1 MKKKIL
7 GFLALAVI
15 IVVSF
20 ASGLFSDL
28 DENPENGTGQPLQ
41 EQTDQFPPSVKKAPD
56 VSPENML
63 DAILAR
69 YAGEVVLVDFWA
81 TWCQPCLQAME
92 KLEPLKDSRFKNV
105 KFVYVTDATSPKET
119 WEQMVPGIHGDHYY
133 LEGAGMDL
141 ILGQLGSGGYPT
153 YLVVDREGNRV
164 RTFIGYQGE
173 KMLKLLD
180 EAL

>member
-1 MKKKIL
+1 MKKALII
-7 GFLALAVI
+7 LALVAV
-15 IVVSF
+15 VAVSF
-20 ASGLFSDL
+20 VSGLFSGLHD
-28 DENPENGTGQPLQ
+28 DAQDVAVQPLP
-41 EQTDQFPPSVKKAPD
+41 EQTAQLPTSVKEAPN

-92 KLEPLKDSRFKNV
+92 KLEPLKEGRLKGV
-105 KFVYVTDATSPKET
+105 RFVYVTDATSPKET

-133 LEGAGMDL
+133 LQGAGMDL

-153 YLVVDREGNRV
+153 YLVVDRSGKKV
-164 RTFIGYQGE
+164 KTFLGYQGE